1 MMIRTRDELR
11 YYIREDAKAN
21 MIDNG
26 SMIYLLKLFYGN
38 VNACVFHYLKSLRKY
53 EYYTNINSPLRH
65 YWRFLNRRLGLKYN
79 LAIPIN
85 VVGPGLYLPHI
96 EGGVI
101 VNCRSIG
108 SNCKINSGV
117 VVGSK
122 HDNTQIAV
130 IGNNVELAVGCKII
144 GEVSIGNNVIVAPN
158 AVVINDIPDNCIV
171 GGVPAKI
178 IKHINA

>member
-1 MMIRTRDELR
+1 MIRTKEELR
-11 YYIREDAKAN
+11 YHICEDAKAN
-21 MIDNG
+21 GIEDRG
-26 SMIYLLKLFYGN
+26 IIYLLKLFYGN
-38 VNACVFHYLKSLRKY
+38 VNACVFCYLKSLRKY
-53 EYYTNINSPLRH
+53 EFYTNINSPLKY

-101 VNCRSIG
+101 VNCMVIG
-108 SNCKINSGV
+108 RNCKINSGV

-122 HDNTQIAV
+122 NDNTQIAV
-130 IGNNVELAVGCKII
+130 IGENVELAVGCKVI
-144 GEVSIGNNVIVAPN
+144 GKVSIGNNVIVAPN
-158 AVVINDIPDNCIV
+158 AVVVDDVPDNCIV

-178 IKHINA
+178 IKRISV